1 MIEKLNQYKKL
12 IGAVFLTL
20 LVLVGIGYLFADKKS
35 EPVYLSKIDKLM
47 FDDENKAPKFI
58 LTLPDYQPGKKN
70 EVVEKKPE
78 VKEPKIEIDKVP
90 ESKPKPAKEKK
101 KELTMDDVLATVPS
115 VSKLGSK
122 DPTQSL
128 RHINLNE
135 KLTEINGDDRLPKI
149 SDNGKK
155 PWIQYGKSVKV
166 KPNFKRVAIV
176 VKGLGFD
183 EGALDMINKGFAS
196 EVSFSFSPYAQNS
209 DKKIIPVRQQGH
221 ETYVDMLLASK
232 DFLKSDSGPMSMSL
246 TISSDESI
254 NRLKKSLNVGAPIG
268 GGVVND
274 GVADES
280 NSEILQKLM
289 EELKTRG
296 LLMIDATSGNGL
308 ENISVPGLARKKAN
322 FVIEDLLD
330 KKLINQVL
338 KMAENMALEKGQVL
352 IVVESKPVILT
363 AVNDWIKTFSP
374 QVDYKE
380 SKNTKIEKPLALVP
394 VSNLVVE

>member
-1 MIEKLNQYKKL
+1 
-12 IGAVFLTL
+12 
-20 LVLVGIGYLFADKKS
+20 
-35 EPVYLSKIDKLM
+35 M

-78 VKEPKIEIDKVP
+78 AEEPKIEIDKVP

-128 RHINLNE
+128 RHVNLNE

-254 NRLKKSLNVGAPIG
+254 NRLRKSLNVGAPIG
-268 GGVVND
+268 GVVVND

>member
-1 MIEKLNQYKKL
+1 
-12 IGAVFLTL
+12 
-20 LVLVGIGYLFADKKS
+20 
-35 EPVYLSKIDKLM
+35 M

-58 LTLPDYQPGKKN
+58 LTLPDYHQPGKKN

-268 GGVVND
+268 GVVVND

>member
-78 VKEPKIEIDKVP
+78 AKEPKIEIGEIP
-90 ESKPKPAKEKK
+90 ESKPEPAKEKK
-101 KELTMDDVLATVPS
+101 KELTMDEVLATVPS
-115 VSKLGSK
+115 VNKLGSK

-128 RHINLNE
+128 RHVNLNE

-209 DKKIIPVRQQGH
+209 GKKIIPVRQQGH

-268 GGVVND
+268 GVIVND

-289 EELKTRG
+289 EEMKTRG

-380 SKNTKIEKPLALVP
+380 SKNAKIEKPLALVP

>member
-58 LTLPDYQPGKKN
+58 LTLPDYQPGKK
-70 EVVEKKPE
+70 
-78 VKEPKIEIDKVP
+78 
-90 ESKPKPAKEKK
+90 KK

-128 RHINLNE
+128 RHVNLNE

-268 GGVVND
+268 GVVVND

>member
-78 VKEPKIEIDKVP
+78 AEEPKIEIDKVP

-122 DPTQSL
+122 DPPQSL
-128 RHINLNE
+128 RHVNLNE

-166 KPNFKRVAIV
+166 KPNFQRVAIV
-176 VKGLGFD
+176 IKGLRFD

-209 DKKIIPVRQQGH
+209 GKKIIPVRQQGH

-268 GGVVND
+268 GVVVND

-289 EELKTRG
+289 EELKTRR
-296 LLMIDATSGNGL
+296 LLMMDATSGNGL

>member
-78 VKEPKIEIDKVP
+78 AEEPKIEIDKVP
-90 ESKPKPAKEKK
+90 KSKPKPAKEKK

-128 RHINLNE
+128 RYVNLNE

-254 NRLKKSLNVGAPIG
+254 NRLKKSLNDGAPIG
-268 GGVVND
+268 GVVVND

>member
-1 MIEKLNQYKKL
+1 M
-12 IGAVFLTL
+12 TL

-78 VKEPKIEIDKVP
+78 AEEPKIEIDKVP

-128 RHINLNE
+128 RHVNLNE

-176 VKGLGFD
+176 IKGLGFD

-209 DKKIIPVRQQGH
+209 GKKIIPVRQQGH

-268 GGVVND
+268 GVVVND

-296 LLMIDATSGNGL
+296 LLMIDAPSGNGL

>member
-78 VKEPKIEIDKVP
+78 AKEPKIEIGEIP
-90 ESKPKPAKEKK
+90 ESKPEPAKEKK
-101 KELTMDDVLATVPS
+101 KELTMDEVLATVPS
-115 VSKLGSK
+115 VNKLGSK
-122 DPTQSL
+122 DPTQYL
-128 RHINLNE
+128 RHVNLNE

-209 DKKIIPVRQQGH
+209 GKKIIPVRQQGH

-268 GGVVND
+268 GVIVND

-380 SKNTKIEKPLALVP
+380 SKNAKIEKPLALVP

>member
-78 VKEPKIEIDKVP
+78 AKEPKIEIGEIP
-90 ESKPKPAKEKK
+90 ESKPEPAKEKK
-101 KELTMDDVLATVPS
+101 KELTMDEVLATVPS
-115 VSKLGSK
+115 VNKLGSK

-128 RHINLNE
+128 RHVNLNE

-209 DKKIIPVRQQGH
+209 GKKIIPVRQQGH

-268 GGVVND
+268 GVIVND

-380 SKNTKIEKPLALVP
+380 SKNAKIEKPLALVP